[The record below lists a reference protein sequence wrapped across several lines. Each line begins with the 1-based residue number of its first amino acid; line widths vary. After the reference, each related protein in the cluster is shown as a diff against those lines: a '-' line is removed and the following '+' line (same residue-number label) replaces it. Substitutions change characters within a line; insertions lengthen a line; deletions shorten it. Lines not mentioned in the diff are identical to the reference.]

1 MKVMPN
7 IKEREEQ
14 LLALTEVER
23 DTGDESNPILFAE
36 GGPNR
41 FHTMTLFFPEGDGVK
56 IQTDLDLDKITVQ
69 YFNDSETIELT
80 EGPIYDWAIDLYE
93 ND

>member
-1 MKVMPN
+1 MPN

-14 LLALTEVER
+14 LLALTEEER
-23 DTGDESNPILFAE
+23 DKGDDSNPILFAE
-36 GGPNR
+36 AGPNR
-41 FHTMTLFFPEGDGVK
+41 FNILTFFFPEGDGVK
-56 IQTDLDLDKITVQ
+56 IQTDLDLDETSVE
-69 YFNDSETIELT
+69 YFNDSETVELT

>member
-1 MKVMPN
+1 MPN

-14 LLALTEVER
+14 LLALTEEER
-23 DTGDESNPILFAE
+23 DKGDDSNPILYAE
-36 GGPNR
+36 LGPCR
-41 FHTMTLFFPEGDGVK
+41 YQSTTYWFPDDDGV
-56 IQTDLDLDKITVQ
+56 IIEQNMDNVEDITVK
-69 YFNDSETIELT
+69 YMNDSETIELT